1 MLQLKNSHENLS
13 ALHGTVFPVAEKYF
27 CMHQNFS
34 LKTFLN
40 VLRWDY
46 YPLISTSTYFILTLI
61 ITLDYND
68 WFTPETPHTQ
78 I

>member
-1 MLQLKNSHENLS
+1 
-13 ALHGTVFPVAEKYF
+13 
-27 CMHQNFS
+27 MHQNFS

-46 YPLISTSTYFILTLI
+46 YPLISASTYFILTLI